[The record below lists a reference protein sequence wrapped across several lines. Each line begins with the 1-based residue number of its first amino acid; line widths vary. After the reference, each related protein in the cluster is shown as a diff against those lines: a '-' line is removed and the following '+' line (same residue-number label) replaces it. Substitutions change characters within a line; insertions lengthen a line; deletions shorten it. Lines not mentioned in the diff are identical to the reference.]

1 MQRLLRTLIITSLTV
16 IGLIACES
24 EQERAALD
32 MLAGG
37 FQPRVDSSRLIF
49 VVPVEGVN
57 ATARLVLAD
66 AIAASLRDAE
76 KPAILSD
83 KANEMGPSIAGR
95 VISVDE
101 RGSVVWVTALWELKA
116 PYGTAVAEYRH
127 QVVVDNRLW
136 KTGSAEAMNLLVS
149 DAAPHITRMVHDY
162 VSPMPV
168 PVAQAEAV
176 PVARPLPSAPKLEA
190 PPPPTPIKAQSQASA
205 ALPPAVKKKSPAPV
219 AKKPPAK
226 PAPPKAL
233 KKVLKKIPPPKK
245 KPAPPG
251 KPKNKKKPILMP
263 VPEEGPTRLVAAPP
277 PMTWGRPSFLI
288 KQVEGAP
295 GDGNKALTEAMKGAL
310 RKRDITVTEDPR
322 QAGFVIAG
330 KVEISAPVGG
340 RQQTKIVWAVNTIA
354 GDEVGK
360 AVQENAVKAGSLNG
374 AWGRVADIVSNAAV
388 AGIQELFGIEE
399 NRSSRS
405 TKGPKFTGN
414 PALPQ
419 VPGRAMP
426 PP

>member
-16 IGLIACES
+16 IGLMACES
-24 EQERAALD
+24 EQERATQDILT
-32 MLAGG
+32 GG
-37 FQPRVDSSRLIF
+37 FQPRVDFSRLIF

-83 KANEMGPSIAGR
+83 KVNEMGPSIAGR
-95 VISVDE
+95 IISVDE

-127 QVVVDNRLW
+127 QVVVDSRLW

-149 DAAPHITRMVHDY
+149 DAGPHITRMVHDY
-162 VSPMPV
+162 VSPMTP
-168 PVAQAEAV
+168 AENV
-176 PVARPLPSAPKLEA
+176 TVARPLPSAPAEKPAAPKPEA
-190 PPPPTPIKAQSQASA
+190 PPPATAIKAQSRATA
-205 ALPPAVKKKSPAPV
+205 ALPPAAQ
-219 AKKPPAK
+219 KPPAK
-226 PAPPKAL
+226 PARPKTL

-245 KPAPPG
+245 KPAPPM
-251 KPKNKKKPILMP
+251 KLKKKPILMP
-263 VPEEGPTRLVAAPP
+263 VPEEGPSRLVAEPP
-277 PMTWGRPSFLI
+277 PVTWGQPSFLI

-295 GDGNKALTEAMKGAL
+295 GDGNKALTKAMKEAL

-340 RQQTKIVWAVNTIA
+340 RQQAKIIWAVNTIA

-374 AWGRVADIVSNAAV
+374 AWGRVADIVSIAAV
-388 AGIQELFGIEE
+388 AGIQELFGIDR
-399 NRSSRS
+399 NRSSRA
-405 TKGPKFTGN
+405 TKEPKFTGN

-426 PP
+426 PPK